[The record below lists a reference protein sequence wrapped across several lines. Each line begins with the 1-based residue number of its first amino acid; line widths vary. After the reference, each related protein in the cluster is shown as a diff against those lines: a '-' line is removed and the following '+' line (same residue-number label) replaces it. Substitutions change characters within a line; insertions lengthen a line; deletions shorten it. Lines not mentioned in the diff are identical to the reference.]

1 MKTPKI
7 LFMEDI
13 RVICNTCD
21 TVFSQK
27 GYLRIHKES
36 VHGGNKF
43 TCKKCDNAIQ
53 PKINLRSHNES
64 VHGEK
69 VLVWLVTINLMLKE
83 VWEDIMHLL
92 GNDGMFR
99 KCKEGKLLNRC
110 QISNPTNPFK
120 LIL

>member
-13 RVICNTCD
+13 RVICNTRD
-21 TVFSQK
+21 TVFIQK

-43 TCKKCDNAIQ
+43 TCKKCDNAIK

-69 VLVWLVTINLMLKE
+69 VLVWLVTINLMWKE
-83 VWEDIMHLL
+83 VWEDILHLL
-92 GNDGMFR
+92 GNDEMFR
-99 KCKEGKLLNRC
+99 KCKEGNY
-110 QISNPTNPFK
+110 
-120 LIL
+120 